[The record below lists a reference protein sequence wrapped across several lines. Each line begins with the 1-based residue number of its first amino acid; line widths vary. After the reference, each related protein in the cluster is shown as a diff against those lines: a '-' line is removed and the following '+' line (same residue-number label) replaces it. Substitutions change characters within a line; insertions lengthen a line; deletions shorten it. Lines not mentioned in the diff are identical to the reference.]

1 MQGHIPPYFV
11 HQKYIHSNFIWQ
23 GQTNLVFLLSF
34 LNFFDSSKNYL
45 AGELVQG
52 MAGRLRYSLSVES
65 TEQTERHVE
74 AAAGVSQDLSGHLDY
89 SPKIPGAT

>member
-1 MQGHIPPYFV
+1 M
-11 HQKYIHSNFIWQ
+11 
-23 GQTNLVFLLSF
+23 
-34 LNFFDSSKNYL
+34 FDNSKNYL

-74 AAAGVSQDLSGHLDY
+74 AAVGVSQDLSGHLDY
-89 SPKIPGAT
+89 SPKIPGATHNA